1 MKISRDYLCQ
11 LIADR
16 KVEEMT
22 LEELQDIVAREEYE
36 DYMQYYTD
44 GDLLQEAV
52 VYGIID
58 QDETM
63 EIES

>member
-22 LEELQDIVAREEYE
+22 LEELQDIVAGEAYE
-36 DYMQYYTD
+36 DYMQYYAEV
-44 GDLLQEAV
+44 DLLQEAAI
-52 VYGIID
+52 YGIID
-58 QDETM
+58 EDETL

>member
-22 LEELQDIVAREEYE
+22 LEELQDIVAREAYE

-44 GDLLQEAV
+44 GDLLEEAV

-58 QDETM
+58 EDETV

>member
-22 LEELQDIVAREEYE
+22 LEELQDIVAGEEYE
-36 DYMQYYTD
+36 DYMQYYAE

-58 QDETM
+58 EDETM

>member
-11 LIADR
+11 LVADR

-22 LEELQDIVAREEYE
+22 LEELQDIVAREAYE

-44 GDLLQEAV
+44 GDLLEEAV

-58 QDETM
+58 EDETV

>member
-1 MKISRDYLCQ
+1 MKITRDYLCQ

-58 QDETM
+58 EDETV

>member
-11 LIADR
+11 LVADR
-16 KVEEMT
+16 RVEEMT
-22 LEELQDIVAREEYE
+22 LEELQDIVAREAYE

-44 GDLLQEAV
+44 GDLLEEAV

-58 QDETM
+58 EDETV

>member
-22 LEELQDIVAREEYE
+22 LEELQDIVAEEAYE
-36 DYMQYYTD
+36 DYMQYYAE
-44 GDLLQEAV
+44 GDLLQEAAI
-52 VYGIID
+52 YGIID
-58 QDETM
+58 EDETM